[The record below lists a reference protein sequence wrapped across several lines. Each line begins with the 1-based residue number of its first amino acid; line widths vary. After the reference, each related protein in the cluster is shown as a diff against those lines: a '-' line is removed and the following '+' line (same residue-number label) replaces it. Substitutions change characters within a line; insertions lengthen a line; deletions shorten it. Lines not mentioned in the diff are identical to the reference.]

1 LREAVL
7 ITDGYE
13 GYIMASIMNE
23 IRAII
28 NDKAGVAEELIKPG
42 STLAGLG
49 LDDLDAVEFLME
61 LEKTFTLTL
70 SEDEEEKLVQKT
82 LQGMADYVAAKI
94 RQ

>member
-1 LREAVL
+1 MDSVME
-7 ITDGYE
+7 T
-13 GYIMASIMNE
+13 
-23 IRAII
+23 IRVII
-28 NDKAGVAEELIKPG
+28 NDKAGVAKDLIKPG
-42 STLAGLG
+42 STLTGLG